1 MDKHIDLIKPN
12 GKRFYGNAG
21 VIITENTISLR
32 SYNTIVCQ
40 IVNGEFHRTW
50 YGWSASTARHIRFFL
65 AYYATSA
72 LSAMRQKA
80 REDGTTQKAVWLSM
94 PVHEI
99 TF

>member
-1 MDKHIDLIKPN
+1 MDKHIYLIKPN

-21 VIITENTISLR
+21 VIVTGNTISLR

-50 YGWSASTARHIRFFL
+50 YGWSASTARHVRFFL
-65 AYYATSA
+65 EYYAGQV
-72 LSAMRQKA
+72 LLAMRQKA
-80 REDGTTQKAVWLSM
+80 YDENTSQKAVWLSM

-99 TF
+99 AF